1 MCSVCYH
8 ELEWALSIQ
17 LLQTTVAE
25 LQANKKEL
33 IAAVVC
39 MLTTVGLNLLE
50 VSWQRYQIA
59 DADSCAPK
67 YHCVMAVLVMLE
79 KQQ

>member
-1 MCSVCYH
+1 VQYLNVYFAVSKYMCSVCYH

-50 VSWQRYQIA
+50 VS
-59 DADSCAPK
+59 
-67 YHCVMAVLVMLE
+67 
-79 KQQ
+79 